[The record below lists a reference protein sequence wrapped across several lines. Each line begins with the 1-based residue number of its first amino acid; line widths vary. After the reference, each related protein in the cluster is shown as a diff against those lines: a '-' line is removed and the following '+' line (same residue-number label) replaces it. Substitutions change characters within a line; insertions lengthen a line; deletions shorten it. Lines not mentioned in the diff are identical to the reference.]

1 MNFDYIIGKIKEAEI
16 INYPF
21 PHLDI
26 KNFLSDEHLQCII
39 NEKQIHFE
47 EKTSHDELYNQLV
60 KNGWKIQDFPGCIS
74 NWNDYKKYIEKD
86 TKISSGNPVENVGIT
101 FRLHNYKNELIKKL
115 LEFMNSDE
123 FHKTLKDKFS
133 ITEETNILSAIQK
146 NLTGYEISPHPD
158 IRQKCLT
165 YLLNINN
172 NSEIEKLDCN
182 THLLEFKDEYKYIQ
196 EYWEKNKDVNRCWVP
211 WEWCNT
217 VKRMSE
223 NNSMVMFHP
232 DNNPPTLHAI
242 RLNYNHLKYQ
252 RTQIYGN
259 LMYKHSVVQKNC
271 YYKHLI
277 KTERRP
283 VNSCVESLP

>member
-1 MNFDYIIGKIKEAEI
+1 MEFNYIIERIKNAEVI
-16 INYPF
+16 EKPF

-26 KNFLSDEHLQCII
+26 KNFLSKEDLQLII

-47 EKTSHDELYNQLV
+47 EKSTHDEVYKELV
-60 KNGWKIQDFPGCIS
+60 ENGWNIQAFPGCTS
-74 NWNDYKKYIEKD
+74 NWDDYKKYIEEGEKY
-86 TKISSGNPVENVGIT
+86 SSNVGDPVENIGMT
-101 FRLHNYKNELIKKL
+101 FRLNSYKNEKIFNLIV
-115 LEFMNSDE
+115 FMNSDE
-123 FHKTLKDKFS
+123 FHKSLKEKFN
-133 ITEETNILSAIQK
+133 IKEETTIISAIQK

-172 NSEIEKLDCN
+172 NSEIENLDCN
-182 THLLEFKDEYKYIQ
+182 THLLEFKDEYKYIG

-217 VKRMSE
+217 IKKMSE
-223 NNSMVMFHP
+223 NNSMIIFYP
-232 DNNPPTLHAI
+232 DNNPATLHAI

-259 LMYKHSVVQKNC
+259 LMYVDPEIPKNAN
-271 YYKHLI
+271 YKDFL
-277 KTERRP
+277 K
-283 VNSCVESLP
+283 

>member
-1 MNFDYIIGKIKEAEI
+1 MEFEYIIEKIKNAEI
-16 INYPF
+16 IQTPF

-26 KNFLSDEHLQCII
+26 KNFLSNEHLQLII

-47 EKTSHDELYNQLV
+47 EKTTNDEVYNELIE
-60 KNGWKIQDFPGCIS
+60 NNWKIQNFPGCIS
-74 NWNDYKKYIEKD
+74 NWSDYKKYIED
-86 TKISSGNPVENVGIT
+86 GKIYSSNNNPVENIGIT
-101 FRLHNYKNELIKKL
+101 FRLQSYKNETIRDL
-115 LEFMNSDE
+115 LEFMNSNK
-123 FHKTLKDKFS
+123 FHKSLKDKFNIKDETTI
-133 ITEETNILSAIQK
+133 ITAIQK

-196 EYWEKNKDVNRCWVP
+196 EYWTKNKNINRCWVP

-217 VKRMSE
+217 IKKMSD
-223 NNSMVMFHP
+223 NNSMVVFYP
-232 DNNPPTLHAI
+232 DDNPSTLHAI
-242 RLNYNHLKYQ
+242 KLNYNHLKYQ

-259 LMYKHSVVQKNC
+259 LMYKNSPQ
-271 YYKHLI
+271 YKPNNYKDFI
-277 KTERRP
+277 
-283 VNSCVESLP
+283 

>member
-1 MNFDYIIGKIKEAEI
+1 MEFNYIIEKIKNAEI
-16 INYPF
+16 IYYPF

-26 KNFLSDEHLQCII
+26 MNFLSKEHLQLII

-47 EKTSHDELYNQLV
+47 EKTTNDEVYKELV
-60 KNGWKIQDFPGCIS
+60 ENGWKIQGFPGCTS
-74 NWNDYKKYIEKD
+74 SWNDYKKYIESGK
-86 TKISSGNPVENVGIT
+86 KNSSGNPVENIGIT
-101 FRLHNYKNELIKKL
+101 FRLHNYKNKIIKKL
-115 LEFMNSDE
+115 LEFMNSNE
-123 FHKTLKDKFS
+123 FHKTLKEKFK
-133 ITEETNILSAIQK
+133 IYEETTIISAIQK

-172 NSEIEKLDCN
+172 NSEIENLDCN
-182 THLLEFKDEYKYIQ
+182 THLLEFKDKYKYIQ

-217 VKRMSE
+217 IKKMSE
-223 NNSMVMFHP
+223 NNSMLIFHP

-259 LMYKHSVVQKNC
+259 LMYKHPPNTKNSD
-271 YYKHLI
+271 YKDFL
-277 KTERRP
+277 
-283 VNSCVESLP
+283 N